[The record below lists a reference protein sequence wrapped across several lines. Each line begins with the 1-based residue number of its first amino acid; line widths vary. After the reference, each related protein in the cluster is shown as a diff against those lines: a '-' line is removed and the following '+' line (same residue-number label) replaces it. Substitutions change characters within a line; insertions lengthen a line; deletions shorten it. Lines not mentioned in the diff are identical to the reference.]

1 MNQNL
6 IYWDD
11 SVRFNRMRLI
21 RYLITFILSFS
32 NFLTTYSQEWIYKE
46 LFLTSDFGNME
57 FKSILYGSEGF
68 LYLGTSGGLF
78 KTDGFN
84 KSLVPLTDS
93 LKVQSITSLAEYST
107 EELIIGTASGRL
119 LKIRQNGGEQ
129 EYMASVGAEIRD
141 ILISPEKD
149 IWFATYGKGLYH
161 LNDSMRIIDTS
172 NGLLDNYCYCL
183 ETDSSGRIWV
193 GTDRGINILSDDG
206 SVTHSITGNEGLPD
220 VLVTALYHDNR
231 DRMWVGMESA
241 GVCYLDM
248 SPGPEKII
256 QPVSSWEYGMV
267 SYLLQSGQN
276 MIIATSEQG
285 IFILKDIITTQSLNS
300 QPWSVS
306 TGLEIIGLVEDN
318 HRNIIV
324 LTPED
329 IILTPGDALQLWTSR
344 NDFTFRDIHALHID
358 DEARLWFSI
367 YNSLYI
373 LDTGS
378 KNLPTKVFEATPTSS
393 IISLYEDPFHN
404 LWAGTFGEGLY
415 IIDKQTFQYTH
426 LKQSDGL
433 PDENIISLTGDSVQV
448 WLATLGGVAT
458 CSLLEDPLK
467 QPVTITQLDI
477 GQNTGL
483 DINFLYDIHKDSR
496 GNLWFATD
504 GSGIVSSH
512 NGNTQTYLGEDEPGR
527 QVMLAITGDRRGNLW
542 FASATDGLYRY
553 DGSGFM
559 HYGPEEGLRDPAITT
574 IILDRE
580 DNLLVLHKS
589 GIDILDT
596 ENGSFSYLDP
606 FFGNLEN
613 EFFLN
618 AVGRDPHG
626 NIWLGSEKGIVRF
639 ASLPDAFFRG
649 PKTII
654 NRVKIFYED
663 FDFRN
668 NKILEYRQNHIIFHF
683 SAIWYQH
690 PEAVTFQY
698 QLEPHDPGW
707 FTTSS
712 REISYSGLAPGQY
725 TFKVRSAVNMQF
737 GHASLSTYDFT
748 ILRPFF
754 LQWWFLL
761 MMILAFS
768 SLFTFTLRIRER
780 NIKKREQDAR
790 ELVILQFETLKNQ
803 VNPHFLFNSLNTLV
817 SMIRQDRDI
826 ATEYVENLAE
836 YFRNI
841 LTFKNIDL
849 IPMTE
854 ELALMETYYYLQ
866 QKRYGKNLILELE
879 LDKKAT
885 DSLIPPLTLQILLE
899 NTLKH
904 NEVSSRR
911 PLKIRILSSEGTIVV
926 ENNLQLKMN
935 AEASTGTGLDNIKN
949 RYRLASGKEVREEN
963 DGSYFRIFLPL
974 IIQPYESTANRR

>member
-1 MNQNL
+1 M
-6 IYWDD
+6 
-11 SVRFNRMRLI
+11 I
-21 RYLITFILSFS
+21 RYLITFLLFFS
-32 NFLTTYSQEWIYKE
+32 SILTTYSQEWVYKD
-46 LFLTSDFGNME
+46 LFSSGDFGNIE
-57 FKSILYGSEGF
+57 FKSIHYGSGGF
-68 LYLGTSGGLF
+68 LYLGTTGGLF

-84 KSLVPLTDS
+84 KSLVPLSDS

-107 EELIIGTASGRL
+107 EELLIGTTSGLL
-119 LKIRQNGGEQ
+119 LKIRQTGDEQ

-161 LNDSMRIIDTS
+161 LTDSLRIIDTS
-172 NGLLDNYCYCL
+172 HGLLDNYCYCL
-183 ETDSSGRIWV
+183 ETDTAGRIWV
-193 GTDRGINILSDDG
+193 GTDRGINIISDEG
-206 SVTHSITGNEGLPD
+206 SVTHSITGDEGLPD
-220 VLVTALYHDNR
+220 VLVTALYHDNKAK
-231 DRMWVGMESA
+231 MWVGMESA
-241 GVCYLDM
+241 GICYLDM
-248 SPGPEKII
+248 RLGIEKVI
-256 QPVSSWEYGMV
+256 QAVSSWEYGMV
-267 SYLLQSGQN
+267 SDLLQSGQN
-276 MIIATSEQG
+276 MIIATSEEG
-285 IFILKDIITTQSLNS
+285 IFELKDIITTQSPDF

-306 TGLEIIGLVEDN
+306 PGLEVIGLVEDH
-318 HRNIIV
+318 HRNIIA

-329 IILTPGDALQLWTSR
+329 VILTSGDALQLWTSR
-344 NDFTFRDIHALHID
+344 NGFSFRDIHALHID
-358 DEARLWFSI
+358 DEARLWFSM
-367 YNSLYI
+367 YNSLYT
-373 LDTGS
+373 LDPGS
-378 KNLPTKVFEATPTSS
+378 KDLPSKVFETAPTSS

-415 IIDKQTFQYTH
+415 IIDKQTFQYRH

-433 PDENIISLTGDSVQV
+433 PDENIISLTGDSTQV

-458 CSLLEDPLK
+458 CSLPGDPLK
-467 QPVTITQLDI
+467 QPVSITQLDI

-483 DINFLYDIHKDSR
+483 DINFLYDIHKDSI

-512 NGNTQTYLGEDEPGR
+512 NGNTQTYLGENEPGR

-553 DGSGFM
+553 DGSGFK

-580 DNLLVLHKS
+580 DNLLILHKS
-589 GIDILDT
+589 GIDILNT
-596 ENGSFSYLDP
+596 KNGSFSYLDQ

-618 AVGRDPHG
+618 AIARDPHG

-639 ASLPDAFFRG
+639 TSLPDAFFEG

-668 NKILEYRQNHIIFHF
+668 NNKLEYRQNHIIFHF
-683 SAIWYQH
+683 SAIWYQN
-690 PEAVTFQY
+690 PEAVSFQY
-698 QLEPHDPGW
+698 QMEPDDPGW

-712 REISYSGLAPGQY
+712 REISYSGLAPGHY
-725 TFKVRSAVNMQF
+725 TFKVRSGVNMQF

-754 LQWWFLL
+754 QQWWFLL
-761 MMILAFS
+761 LMILALS
-768 SLFTFTLRIRER
+768 SIFTFTLRIRER

-849 IPMTE
+849 IPMSE

-899 NTLKH
+899 NALKH
-904 NEVSSRR
+904 NEVSTRR
-911 PLKIRILSSEGTIVV
+911 PLKIRIFSSDDTIVV

-935 AEASTGTGLDNIKN
+935 AEASTRTGLDNIKN

-974 IIQPYESTANRR
+974 IIQTYESTVIRR